1 MGRVKVIEIC
11 QNELFF
17 IFKFFQFRHR
27 LNYCIMRISFG
38 LVLLKLDHCIISGFP
53 RVLVAAQQQAVT
65 SC

>member
-1 MGRVKVIEIC
+1 
-11 QNELFF
+11 
-17 IFKFFQFRHR
+17 
-27 LNYCIMRISFG
+27 MRISFG